1 VEQAQGT
8 AGRRALLAQYARSPK
23 PSDET
28 VDSAELLDILTEAVK
43 ARNGWKRILA
53 RCSSSNQP
61 VPRSAPAYA

>member
-28 VDSAELLDILTEAVK
+28 VDSAELLDILTEAVE
-43 ARNGWKRILA
+43 ARNGWKRILV
-53 RCSSSNQP
+53 RCSNSNRP
-61 VPRSAPAYA
+61 IPRPAPAYA